1 MSVMKP
7 YQIGIDLG
15 GTKTETI
22 LFDPAGDL
30 MHRTRVPT
38 PRNDDTAKNY
48 LAILDTVQELI
59 LDTAKRIP
67 CAGKYT
73 IGVGIPGTIN
83 RETHLVQNANTT
95 SLKDRPFKADL
106 EKRLNGKISMENDAN
121 CFTLAESI
129 AGSAKG
135 YGIVLGIIMG
145 TGCGGGICVHGKIH
159 TGSQNI
165 AGEIGHF
172 SIDPKGARCWCGNR
186 GCIETKLSGTGVENM
201 FYKKFNQRRKMTDIV
216 QGYRN
221 NDLSCLD
228 IFDQFLD
235 DFGRCIGGLIS
246 ILDPDIIILGGGLS
260 NIEELYSQGAER
272 VIRYAFHKHVQ
283 TPILKNTLGDSAGVY
298 GAAWI
303 GTGEHV
309 A

>member
-1 MSVMKP
+1 MKA

-22 LFDPAGDL
+22 LFNPAGEAL
-30 MHRTRVPT
+30 YRTRVPT
-38 PRNDDTAKNY
+38 PRNKDKVKNY
-48 LAILDTVQELI
+48 QAILTTVQKLI
-59 LDTAKRIP
+59 LDTAKQIP
-67 CAGKYT
+67 SANKYT

-95 SLKDRPFKADL
+95 SLRGRPFKSDL
-106 EKRLNGKISMENDAN
+106 EKRLKGKISMENDAN
-121 CFTLAESI
+121 CFTLAESV
-129 AGSAKG
+129 AGAAKE

-145 TGCGGGICVHGKIH
+145 PGCGGGICIQGNIH

-172 SIDPKGARCWCGNR
+172 SIDPGGPRCWCGNR
-186 GCIETKLSGTGVENM
+186 GCIETKLSGTGVENA
-201 FYKKFNQRRKMTDIV
+201 YYEKFNERRKMEDIV

-221 NDLSCLD
+221 NDSRCVNV
-228 IFDQFLD
+228 FSQFLD

-246 ILDPDIIILGGGLS
+246 ILDPDAIILGGGLS
-260 NIEELYSQGAER
+260 NIEELYSQGVDQVR
-272 VIRYAFHKHVQ
+272 RYAFHEHVQ
-283 TPILKNTLGDSAGVY
+283 TPILKNSLGDSAGVY

-309 A
+309 T

>member
-1 MSVMKP
+1 MKP

-22 LFDPAGDL
+22 LFNPAGEEL
-30 MHRTRVPT
+30 HRTRVPT
-38 PRNDDTAKNY
+38 PRNEDKAKNY
-48 LAILDTVQELI
+48 HAILDTVHRLI
-59 LDTAKRIP
+59 LDTAKQIP
-67 CAGKYT
+67 ATGKYT
-73 IGVGIPGTIN
+73 VGIGIPGTIN
-83 RETHLVQNANTT
+83 RDTHLVQNANTT
-95 SLKDRPFKADL
+95 SLRGRPFKSDL

-121 CFTLAESI
+121 CFTLAESV
-129 AGSAKG
+129 AGAAKA

-145 TGCGGGICVHGKIH
+145 TGCGGGICIQGNIH

-172 SIDPKGARCWCGNR
+172 SMDPKGPRCWCGNR
-186 GCIETKLSGTGVENM
+186 GCIETKLSGTGVENA
-201 FYKKFNQRRKMTDIV
+201 FYEKFNARLRMTDIV

-221 NDLSCLD
+221 NDSRCVKV
-228 IFDQFLD
+228 FLRFLE

-246 ILDPDIIILGGGLS
+246 ILDPDAIVLGGGLS
-260 NIEELYSQGAER
+260 NIEELYDQGVEKVR
-272 VIRYAFHKHVQ
+272 HYAFHEHVQ
-283 TPILKNTLGDSAGVY
+283 TPILKNSFGDSAGVY